1 MKYQNFIMRIL
12 CLLLI
17 LAAVVGYN
25 SMQKKDTQAQESQEI
40 TALTKRVE
48 KLEEQ
53 NTEILSAL
61 EEAAKNQ
68 EAAIAQAQ
76 RDAKDKDDAA
86 KEDAEGADAADTE
99 ESDDSENVY
108 KDGTYTGSAQGFGGA
123 ITVQVT
129 LANDEITDI
138 QVTSAPGEDSAYL
151 SQGEGVISS
160 IISAQILF
168 GRHFC
173 GYACA
178 FGSLGDAMYELTVF
192 IRQKVFHKKG
202 RHGYPE
208 KAVRIL
214 QKVKYVLL
222 AFLLLSILTGW
233 YASLQGMSPWDVF
246 SMLTARKLPNASYKI
261 GIILLVLILIGMCT
275 QERFFCQ
282 FLCPMGAVFAMMP
295 ILPSALFNRNREK
308 CPSKCG
314 LCRKRCP
321 AHLEIDGDTPLSG
334 ECICCHACQVT
345 CPRKNIQ
352 IGPVKEREMVKE

>member
-86 KEDAEGADAADTE
+86 KEDEEEADTEE

-160 IISAQILF
+160 IISAQSTDVDTVSGATFSSTGVIN
-168 GRHFC
+168 
-173 GYACA
+173 AVVDA
-178 FGSLGDAMYELTVF
+178 LG
-192 IRQKVFHKKG
+192 
-202 RHGYPE
+202 
-208 KAVRIL
+208 KAE
-214 QKVKYVLL
+214 
-222 AFLLLSILTGW
+222 
-233 YASLQGMSPWDVF
+233 
-246 SMLTARKLPNASYKI
+246 N
-261 GIILLVLILIGMCT
+261 
-275 QERFFCQ
+275 
-282 FLCPMGAVFAMMP
+282 
-295 ILPSALFNRNREK
+295 
-308 CPSKCG
+308 
-314 LCRKRCP
+314 
-321 AHLEIDGDTPLSG
+321 
-334 ECICCHACQVT
+334 
-345 CPRKNIQ
+345 
-352 IGPVKEREMVKE
+352 

>member
-86 KEDAEGADAADTE
+86 KEDAEEADAADTE

-129 LANDEITDI
+129 LANEITDI

-151 SQGEGVISS
+151 SQGESVISS
-160 IISAQILF
+160 IISAQ
-168 GRHFC
+168 
-173 GYACA
+173 
-178 FGSLGDAMYELTVF
+178 STDVDTVS
-192 IRQKVFHKKG
+192 G
-202 RHGYPE
+202 
-208 KAVRIL
+208 A
-214 QKVKYVLL
+214 
-222 AFLLLSILTGW
+222 T
-233 YASLQGMSPWDVF
+233 F
-246 SMLTARKLPNASYKI
+246 SST
-261 GIILLVLILIGMCT
+261 GIIN
-275 QERFFCQ
+275 
-282 FLCPMGAVFAMMP
+282 AVVD
-295 ILPSALFNRNREK
+295 ALGKAEN
-308 CPSKCG
+308 G
-314 LCRKRCP
+314 
-321 AHLEIDGDTPLSG
+321 
-334 ECICCHACQVT
+334 
-345 CPRKNIQ
+345 
-352 IGPVKEREMVKE
+352 

>member
-1 MKYQNFIMRIL
+1 MKYHNFIMRIL

-68 EAAIAQAQ
+68 EAAIAQTQ

-86 KEDAEGADAADTE
+86 KEDAEETDTEE

-160 IISAQILF
+160 IISAQ
-168 GRHFC
+168 
-173 GYACA
+173 
-178 FGSLGDAMYELTVF
+178 STDVDTVS
-192 IRQKVFHKKG
+192 G
-202 RHGYPE
+202 
-208 KAVRIL
+208 A
-214 QKVKYVLL
+214 
-222 AFLLLSILTGW
+222 T
-233 YASLQGMSPWDVF
+233 F
-246 SMLTARKLPNASYKI
+246 SST
-261 GIILLVLILIGMCT
+261 GIIN
-275 QERFFCQ
+275 
-282 FLCPMGAVFAMMP
+282 AVVD
-295 ILPSALFNRNREK
+295 ALGKAEN
-308 CPSKCG
+308 
-314 LCRKRCP
+314 
-321 AHLEIDGDTPLSG
+321 
-334 ECICCHACQVT
+334 
-345 CPRKNIQ
+345 
-352 IGPVKEREMVKE
+352 

>member
-76 RDAKDKDDAA
+76 RDAKDKDNAA
-86 KEDAEGADAADTE
+86 KEDAEETDTE
-99 ESDDSENVY
+99 EESDASENVY

-129 LANDEITDI
+129 LASDEITDI

-160 IISAQILF
+160 IISAQ
-168 GRHFC
+168 
-173 GYACA
+173 
-178 FGSLGDAMYELTVF
+178 STDVDTVS
-192 IRQKVFHKKG
+192 G
-202 RHGYPE
+202 
-208 KAVRIL
+208 A
-214 QKVKYVLL
+214 
-222 AFLLLSILTGW
+222 T
-233 YASLQGMSPWDVF
+233 F
-246 SMLTARKLPNASYKI
+246 SST
-261 GIILLVLILIGMCT
+261 GIIN
-275 QERFFCQ
+275 
-282 FLCPMGAVFAMMP
+282 AVVD
-295 ILPSALFNRNREK
+295 ALGKAEN
-308 CPSKCG
+308 G
-314 LCRKRCP
+314 
-321 AHLEIDGDTPLSG
+321 
-334 ECICCHACQVT
+334 
-345 CPRKNIQ
+345 
-352 IGPVKEREMVKE
+352 

>member
-86 KEDAEGADAADTE
+86 KEDAEEADTEE

-108 KDGTYTGSAQGFGGA
+108 KDGTYTGSAQGFGGT

-129 LANDEITDI
+129 LASDEITDI

-160 IISAQILF
+160 IISAQ
-168 GRHFC
+168 
-173 GYACA
+173 
-178 FGSLGDAMYELTVF
+178 STDVDTVS
-192 IRQKVFHKKG
+192 G
-202 RHGYPE
+202 
-208 KAVRIL
+208 A
-214 QKVKYVLL
+214 
-222 AFLLLSILTGW
+222 T
-233 YASLQGMSPWDVF
+233 F
-246 SMLTARKLPNASYKI
+246 SST
-261 GIILLVLILIGMCT
+261 GIIN
-275 QERFFCQ
+275 
-282 FLCPMGAVFAMMP
+282 AVVD
-295 ILPSALFNRNREK
+295 ALGKAEN
-308 CPSKCG
+308 G
-314 LCRKRCP
+314 
-321 AHLEIDGDTPLSG
+321 
-334 ECICCHACQVT
+334 
-345 CPRKNIQ
+345 
-352 IGPVKEREMVKE
+352 

>member
-86 KEDAEGADAADTE
+86 KEDAAKEDAEEADAADTE

-160 IISAQILF
+160 IISAQ
-168 GRHFC
+168 
-173 GYACA
+173 
-178 FGSLGDAMYELTVF
+178 STDVDTVS
-192 IRQKVFHKKG
+192 G
-202 RHGYPE
+202 
-208 KAVRIL
+208 A
-214 QKVKYVLL
+214 
-222 AFLLLSILTGW
+222 T
-233 YASLQGMSPWDVF
+233 F
-246 SMLTARKLPNASYKI
+246 SST
-261 GIILLVLILIGMCT
+261 GIIN
-275 QERFFCQ
+275 
-282 FLCPMGAVFAMMP
+282 AVVD
-295 ILPSALFNRNREK
+295 ALGKAEN
-308 CPSKCG
+308 
-314 LCRKRCP
+314 
-321 AHLEIDGDTPLSG
+321 
-334 ECICCHACQVT
+334 
-345 CPRKNIQ
+345 
-352 IGPVKEREMVKE
+352 

>member
-86 KEDAEGADAADTE
+86 KEDEEEADTEE

-108 KDGTYTGSAQGFGGA
+108 QDGTYTGSAQGFGGA

-160 IISAQILF
+160 IISAQ
-168 GRHFC
+168 
-173 GYACA
+173 
-178 FGSLGDAMYELTVF
+178 STDVDTVS
-192 IRQKVFHKKG
+192 G
-202 RHGYPE
+202 
-208 KAVRIL
+208 A
-214 QKVKYVLL
+214 
-222 AFLLLSILTGW
+222 T
-233 YASLQGMSPWDVF
+233 F
-246 SMLTARKLPNASYKI
+246 SST
-261 GIILLVLILIGMCT
+261 GIIN
-275 QERFFCQ
+275 
-282 FLCPMGAVFAMMP
+282 AVVD
-295 ILPSALFNRNREK
+295 ALGKAEN
-308 CPSKCG
+308 G
-314 LCRKRCP
+314 
-321 AHLEIDGDTPLSG
+321 
-334 ECICCHACQVT
+334 
-345 CPRKNIQ
+345 
-352 IGPVKEREMVKE
+352 

>member
-17 LAAVVGYN
+17 LAAAVGYN

-86 KEDAEGADAADTE
+86 KEDAEEADIEE

-160 IISAQILF
+160 IISTQ
-168 GRHFC
+168 
-173 GYACA
+173 
-178 FGSLGDAMYELTVF
+178 STDVDTVS
-192 IRQKVFHKKG
+192 G
-202 RHGYPE
+202 
-208 KAVRIL
+208 A
-214 QKVKYVLL
+214 
-222 AFLLLSILTGW
+222 T
-233 YASLQGMSPWDVF
+233 F
-246 SMLTARKLPNASYKI
+246 SST
-261 GIILLVLILIGMCT
+261 GIIN
-275 QERFFCQ
+275 
-282 FLCPMGAVFAMMP
+282 AVVD
-295 ILPSALFNRNREK
+295 ALGKAEN
-308 CPSKCG
+308 G
-314 LCRKRCP
+314 
-321 AHLEIDGDTPLSG
+321 
-334 ECICCHACQVT
+334 
-345 CPRKNIQ
+345 
-352 IGPVKEREMVKE
+352 

>member
-86 KEDAEGADAADTE
+86 KEDAEETDTEE

-108 KDGTYTGSAQGFGGA
+108 KDGAYTGSAQGFGGA

-160 IISAQILF
+160 IISAQ
-168 GRHFC
+168 
-173 GYACA
+173 
-178 FGSLGDAMYELTVF
+178 STDVDTVS
-192 IRQKVFHKKG
+192 G
-202 RHGYPE
+202 
-208 KAVRIL
+208 A
-214 QKVKYVLL
+214 
-222 AFLLLSILTGW
+222 T
-233 YASLQGMSPWDVF
+233 F
-246 SMLTARKLPNASYKI
+246 SST
-261 GIILLVLILIGMCT
+261 GIIN
-275 QERFFCQ
+275 
-282 FLCPMGAVFAMMP
+282 AVVD
-295 ILPSALFNRNREK
+295 ALGKAEN
-308 CPSKCG
+308 G
-314 LCRKRCP
+314 
-321 AHLEIDGDTPLSG
+321 
-334 ECICCHACQVT
+334 
-345 CPRKNIQ
+345 
-352 IGPVKEREMVKE
+352 